1 MKNKTS
7 QGLKFNHKFWK
18 SNRRSLSKNMINIHS
33 RHPSHFTKQN
43 SLPRDS
49 HFSSKESKITEPS
62 LLGRNEII
70 ERLSETDVDRK
81 ILVTPI
87 LSSSQIQ
94 PASMDVRLGPD
105 FLIIKIGK
113 ITHLDPEKDPNSV
126 KFEVERYTDKYKIL
140 EKNEKFILHP
150 NEFILGC
157 TLEYVQLPKDIAA
170 RLEGRSSWGR
180 LGILV
185 HSTAGFIDP
194 GFKGNIT
201 FELKNMGKVPV
212 PLYPGIRMAQLSFF
226 NVDNDLPYN
235 GKYSKSF
242 GVVPSKYF
250 NDYEYKQIRAGCNE
264 KSLEKYFI
272 DLFAQLRDDPDSDF
286 DEGKPNCIS
295 KDLHNAIMTA
305 YLG

>member
-1 MKNKTS
+1 ME
-7 QGLKFNHKFWK
+7 LFN
-18 SNRRSLSKNMINIHS
+18 
-33 RHPSHFTKQN
+33 
-43 SLPRDS
+43 
-49 HFSSKESKITEPS
+49 PS

-70 ERLSETDVDRK
+70 DRLVEPDITKK
-81 ILVTPI
+81 ILITPI

-113 ITHLDPEKDPNSV
+113 ITHLDPLKDPDSG

-150 NEFILGC
+150 NEFLLGC
-157 TLEYVQLPKDIAA
+157 TLEYVQLPIDIAA

-185 HSTAGFIDP
+185 HSTAGFVDP

-201 FELKNMGKVPV
+201 FELKNMGKVPI

-226 NVDNDLPYN
+226 KVDNNRMYS
-235 GKYSKSF
+235 GKYAKSF

-250 NDYEYKQIRAGCNE
+250 KDYEYDLIRKSCNE
-264 KSLEKYFI
+264 KSLEKYFTEI
-272 DLFAQLRDDPDSDF
+272 FAILDNDP
-286 DEGKPNCIS
+286 EAVLEKGKPDCIS
-295 KDLHNAIMTA
+295 QDLYQAIIAA
-305 YLG
+305 YSQQKESESE

>member
-1 MKNKTS
+1 
-7 QGLKFNHKFWK
+7 
-18 SNRRSLSKNMINIHS
+18 
-33 RHPSHFTKQN
+33 
-43 SLPRDS
+43 
-49 HFSSKESKITEPS
+49 
-62 LLGRNEII
+62 
-70 ERLSETDVDRK
+70 
-81 ILVTPI
+81 
-87 LSSSQIQ
+87 
-94 PASMDVRLGPD
+94 MDVRLGPD

-113 ITHLDPEKDPNSV
+113 ITHLDPERDPNRV
-126 KFEVERYTDKYKIL
+126 KFEVERYTDRYKIL

-157 TLEYVQLPKDIAA
+157 TLEYIQLPKGIAA

-226 NVDNDLPYN
+226 NVNNDLSYK
-235 GKYSKSF
+235 GKYLKSF

-250 NDYEYKQIRAGCNE
+250 DDYEYKKIRVDE
-264 KSLEKYFI
+264 KSLEKYFTH
-272 DLFAQLRDDPDSDF
+272 LLQNLNLGNTDF
-286 DEGKPNCIS
+286 DFEKGKPGCIS
-295 KDLHNAIMTA
+295 TKIIEAIIEGHQNAK
-305 YLG
+305 